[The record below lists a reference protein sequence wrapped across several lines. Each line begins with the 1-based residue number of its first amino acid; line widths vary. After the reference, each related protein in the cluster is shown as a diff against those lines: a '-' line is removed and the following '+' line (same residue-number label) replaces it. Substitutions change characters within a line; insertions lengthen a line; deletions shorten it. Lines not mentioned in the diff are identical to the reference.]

1 MRGVKHNPTF
11 KVFWILSYLQLLPS
25 ASDGQHGIFSS
36 AANTFPVPSSQS
48 RDRRPHSFLKSRD
61 A

>member
-36 AANTFPVPSSQS
+36 AATTFPRTLFSIKRQTP
-48 RDRRPHSFLKSRD
+48 P
-61 A
+61 